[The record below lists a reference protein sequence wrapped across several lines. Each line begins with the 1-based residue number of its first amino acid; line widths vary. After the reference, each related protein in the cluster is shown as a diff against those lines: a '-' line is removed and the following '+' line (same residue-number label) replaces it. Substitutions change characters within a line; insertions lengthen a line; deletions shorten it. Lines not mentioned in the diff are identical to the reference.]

1 MEGRTAVI
9 KFNPTLSRWEATFQG
24 HVLAKTTNPNP
35 VVAQEYLKKM
45 IEGGFSQKAKNHN
58 VAKVVIVGAAGA
70 APEGDERVQVVDPAN
85 LPSVEKEFPINER
98 FTIMEDYVDMVAK
111 RELASTLVTGEG
123 GLGKTF
129 TVMKGLTKAKLKD
142 IAKMEIG
149 ARFDG
154 QRGYIVVKGY
164 STAKGLYRTLYENR
178 NQIVV
183 FDDCDSVLKDPTA
196 VNLLKAALDSYDT
209 RVVTWNAEGWG
220 SDEDLPKSFEF
231 TGGVIFISNMPKS
244 KIPQAI
250 RSRAMCADVGMT
262 RAEVIER
269 MRVIVKS
276 PEFMPEFDEE
286 HKQDALEFVAE
297 QVNNPLV
304 ASLNL
309 RSLVNTVKM
318 RQGKPESWK
327 RLALYDM
334 ANS

>member
-1 MEGRTAVI
+1 MKTAII
-9 KFNPTLSRWEATFQG
+9 KFNATLNRWEATFQG

-35 VVAQEYLKKM
+35 TVAQEYLRKM
-45 IEGGFSQKAKNHN
+45 IEGGFSQKAKNYN
-58 VAKVVIVGAAGA
+58 VTKCVVVGAENA
-70 APEGDERVQVVDPAN
+70 APDGETTHVVDPAT
-85 LPSVEKEFPINER
+85 LASVEKEFPINER
-98 FTIMEDYVDMVAK
+98 FDIMEDYVDMVAK

-129 TVMKGLTKAKLKD
+129 TVMRSLKRSGLKD

-154 QRGYIVVKGY
+154 QRGFIVVKGY

-178 NQIVV
+178 NQIII
-183 FDDCDSVLKDPTA
+183 FDDCDNVLRDPTA

-231 TGGVIFISNMPKS
+231 TGGVIFISNMSKA

-250 RSRAMCADVGMT
+250 RSRAMCADVSMT
-262 RAEVIER
+262 RAEVVER

-276 PEFMPEFDEE
+276 DEFMPEFEAE
-286 HKQDALEFVAE
+286 HKMDALEFVAE
-297 QVNNPLV
+297 NANNPLI
-304 ASLNL
+304 AELNL
-309 RSLVNTVKM
+309 RSLVNVIKA
-318 RQGKPESWK
+318 RASKPDSWK
-327 RLALYDM
+327 RLGLYSM
-334 ANS
+334 ANA